1 MSTLLEER
9 NVENAILKI
18 YKKWEKLKKKK
29 KKNKK
34 KEKKKKK
41 LKKKKKGGKKK
52 KKKKKSSGGWYIT
65 SKITFSIYKKNQIK
79 DKNNRL

>member
-18 YKKWEKLKKKK
+18 YKKWEKL
-29 KKNKK
+29 
-34 KEKKKKK
+34 
-41 LKKKKKGGKKK
+41 K

>member
-29 KKNKK
+29 KKKK
-34 KEKKKKK
+34 KFRRLVHHIKNY
-41 LKKKKKGGKKK
+41 LF
-52 KKKKKSSGGWYIT
+52 YI
-65 SKITFSIYKKNQIK
+65 
-79 DKNNRL
+79 

>member
-29 KKNKK
+29 KKVQEVGTSHQKLPFLYIK
-34 KEKKKKK
+34 RIK
-41 LKKKKKGGKKK
+41 LKIKIIGYKYN
-52 KKKKKSSGGWYIT
+52 SYCYNYFIYI
-65 SKITFSIYKKNQIK
+65 
-79 DKNNRL
+79 

>member
-29 KKNKK
+29 KKVQKVGTKQKK
-34 KEKKKKK
+34 IPF
-41 LKKKKKGGKKK
+41 L
-52 KKKKKSSGGWYIT
+52 
-65 SKITFSIYKKNQIK
+65 
-79 DKNNRL
+79 